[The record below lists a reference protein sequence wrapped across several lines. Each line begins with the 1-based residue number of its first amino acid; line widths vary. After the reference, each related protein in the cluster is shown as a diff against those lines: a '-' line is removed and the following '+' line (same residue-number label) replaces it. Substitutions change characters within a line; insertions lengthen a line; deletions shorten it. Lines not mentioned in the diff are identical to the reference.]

1 MTSLEERIYELGAEA
16 LAEQERLVVETRAR
30 GAAIIAAAAVI
41 ASLLVGPAFQHGHP
55 TNAAE
60 IVAGFT
66 GLIGCA
72 GVLLCVVLLL
82 RPRNLAFGVSA
93 TAAYRSLWDRGV
105 VEPPRDPHRIGR
117 SVRAAPRRQPAHCR
131 TPHAIPHARAR
142 LAGDGDGGTGARRG
156 GRLVAMV
163 NEPRKAD
170 PTPPRRAGHPAPGT
184 VPKLPQSIFIFE
196 NRNPDGT
203 PKRIFPR
210 LRRQKRS

>member
-30 GAAIIAAAAVI
+30 GAAIIAAAVVI
-41 ASLLVGPAFQHGHP
+41 ASVLVGPAFQHGHP

-82 RPRNLAFGVSA
+82 HPRSLAFGVSA

-105 VEPPRDPHRIGR
+105 VEPPGTHIALAEAFEQRHEDNRPT
-117 SVRAAPRRQPAHCR
+117 VE
-131 TPHAIPHARAR
+131 R
-142 LAGDGDGGTGARRG
+142 LTRFLTLALGSLVMETAGLA
-156 GRLVAMV
+156 LAVAV
-163 NEPRKAD
+163 
-170 PTPPRRAGHPAPGT
+170 G
-184 VPKLPQSIFIFE
+184 L
-196 NRNPDGT
+196 
-203 PKRIFPR
+203 
-210 LRRQKRS
+210 